1 MTHRV
6 ECSVLHSVPSRRSQ
20 ALPSEEKACGV
31 KPPVSEDDMEVR
43 RYLMKAG
50 GDDVCGWLAQRLTGT
65 S

>member
-1 MTHRV
+1 
-6 ECSVLHSVPSRRSQ
+6 VLHSVPSRRSQ